1 MSEVEIN
8 VKNLSPELKNAKK
21 KLEEKLINLNK
32 TLSNENLKYVKK
44 IFEKT
49 LENEN
54 TKLIKNKDK
63 LKDDIL
69 DNNIINLN

>member
-8 VKNLSPELKNAKK
+8 VKNLSPELKKAKM

-32 TLSNENLKYVKK
+32 TLSSDNLKYVKN

-49 LENEN
+49 LKNENEN
-54 TKLIKNKDK
+54 LKKNKDK
-63 LKDDIL
+63 LKDDSL
-69 DNNIINLN
+69 EMNIINLN